1 MKTLRNKQEEIQRLC
16 KLLTQDQA
24 VVFCLDASLRCLD
37 ADAAGYAAEWA
48 ASDAENA
55 AHAGFASAASAASL
69 AAYAA
74 YIAAD
79 AVSAAVSVEADSIEV
94 LKYILEGEK

>member
-16 KLLTQDQA
+16 KPLSQDQA

-37 ADAAGYAAEWA
+37 ADA
-48 ASDAENA
+48 
-55 AHAGFASAASAASL
+55 
-69 AAYAA
+69 
-74 YIAAD
+74 
-79 AVSAAVSVEADSIEV
+79 VSVEADSIEV